1 MATPENN
8 TLNFNE
14 DANNSFSSEQ
24 AAKILLE
31 QRLNVKIDI
40 VAWQHEKYDLIISE
54 WNKNFPKWTTIDVKA
69 NFNRWSKI
77 IFLEVINNGRND
89 ALKENDYN
97 VETIVKSD
105 YVKSWW
111 WSFLENMAKTDYILF
126 FDKEWQHKTARG
138 KREAYLIPRKD
149 ILANNNETNIKAW
162 KWKVKW
168 NKISVRWDSRWR
180 SAYIITPLAK
190 YQNRIYFQF

>member
-1 MATPENN
+1 MN
-8 TLNFNE
+8 TLNFNK

-31 QRLNVKIDI
+31 TRLNVKIKI
-40 VAWQHEKYDLIISE
+40 VAWQHLKYDLIISE
-54 WNKNFPKWTTIDVKA
+54 WNKNFPKWTTIDVKE

-77 IFLEVINNGRND
+77 IFLEAINNGWNN
-89 ALKENDYN
+89 ALKEDDNN
-97 VETIVKSD
+97 IETSVQSPDIK
-105 YVKSWW
+105 VKSWW
-111 WSFLENMAKTDYILF
+111 WSFSENMAKTDYILF
-126 FDKEWQHKTARG
+126 FDKEWQDSTARG

-149 ILANNNETNIKAW
+149 ILENNNEKNIKAW
-162 KWKVKW
+162 IWKVKW
-168 NKISVRWDSRWR
+168 NKISVRWNSKWR